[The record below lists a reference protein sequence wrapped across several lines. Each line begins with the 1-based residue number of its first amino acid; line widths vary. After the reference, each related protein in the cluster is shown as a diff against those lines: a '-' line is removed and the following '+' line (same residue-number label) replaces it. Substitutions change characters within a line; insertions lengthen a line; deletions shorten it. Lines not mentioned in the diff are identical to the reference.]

1 MPNGNK
7 KKMVSF
13 TAQFVIKNN
22 SSNAYAIACE
32 RSHDLIYVPFKKEDL
47 FRLIQFIMTGDRDL
61 LSENLVKTIF
71 KYKSGEYK

>member
-1 MPNGNK
+1 MVIKKDGEFYCSICNK
-7 KKMVSF
+7 KY
-13 TAQFVIKNN
+13 

-47 FRLIQFIMTGDRDL
+47 FRLIQFIMTEDRDL
-61 LSENLVKTIF
+61 LSENLVKTLF